1 MEPRGTGPDDSEGRG
16 GACPETTAEL
26 VARARA
32 GETAALDRICERY
45 MAPLRRWA
53 TGRLPRQSRGMLDT
67 DDIVQDTIIRTLRQL
82 DRFEPQGEG
91 ALGGYLRQALL
102 NRIRDQVRRVRARP
116 DTTGIDG
123 REIEAPAASPLDQA
137 IGVETVE
144 RYEAAL
150 ARLRAEDREAVIVR
164 LELDLSYAEA
174 AQALGKPSADAA
186 RMAISRALVRLAR
199 EMSHDAS

>member
-1 MEPRGTGPDDSEGRG
+1 MEHGGTGPDDSDGRSDAG
-16 GACPETTAEL
+16 PETTAEL

-45 MAPLRRWA
+45 LAPLRRWA
-53 TGRLPRQSRGMLDT
+53 TGRLPPQSRGMLDT
-67 DDIVQDTIIRTLRQL
+67 DDIVQDTIVRTLRRL
-82 DRFEPQGEG
+82 DRFEVRGEG

-102 NRIRDQVRRVRARP
+102 NRIRDQARRARVRP

-123 REIEAPAASPLDQA
+123 KPIEAPAASPLDQA
-137 IGVETVE
+137 IGLETVE

-174 AQALGKPSADAA
+174 AEALGKPSADAA
-186 RMAISRALVRLAR
+186 RMSISRALVRLAR
-199 EMSHDAS
+199 EMSHDVS